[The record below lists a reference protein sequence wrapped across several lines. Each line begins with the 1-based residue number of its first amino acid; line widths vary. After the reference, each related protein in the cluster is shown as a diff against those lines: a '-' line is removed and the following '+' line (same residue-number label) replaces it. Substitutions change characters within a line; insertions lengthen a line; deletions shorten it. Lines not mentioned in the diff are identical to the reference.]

1 MELHFLIP
9 ATTFLIVTIIVAATG
24 IMDATLNGRRPR
36 KGRWLMLLP
45 GVIAAL
51 LAWIGERFVDTV
63 VTGSEQSFHFL
74 LKGSSASDQS
84 VVPWV
89 GVVYFVAM
97 VVGMFAHTT
106 WDAINKRKAGK
117 DPVFDRWLYFR
128 PALVAPI
135 IFIAVLKLVGG
146 SSFDFAALLLS
157 FQNGF
162 FWQTVLSK
170 PS

>member
-9 ATTFLIVTIIVAATG
+9 AVSFLLVTLIVAATG
-24 IMDATLNGRRPR
+24 ILGTTVNGAQPGKRQ
-36 KGRWLMLLP
+36 WVILLP
-45 GVIAAL
+45 GLIAAL
-51 LAWIGERFVDTV
+51 LAWLGERFVETI
-63 VTGSEQSFHFL
+63 VTGSGQSIHFL
-74 LKGSSASDQS
+74 LKGSTATDQN

-89 GVVYFVAM
+89 GVVYFISM
-97 VVGMFAHTT
+97 VTGMFAHTT

-117 DPVFDRWLYFR
+117 DPVFDRWVYLR

-135 IFIAVLKLVGG
+135 VFIAVLKLVGG

-170 PS
+170 S